1 MRLPFAWCMAGRV
14 CRVARWG
21 AAVRRLFLREDHASS
36 KLIRSFPAALQ
47 FVECV
52 LGARLRSGRLV
63 GSAVACV
70 VSSSCSSPS
79 KARALWWA
87 LAGGSSTRV
96 SSAVR
101 GMGTGAE
108 GGGAE
113 GSTPFGRSGLPLPQ
127 SFPPRAWCSTGVPFH
142 RERVAQLDLGSPT
155 SPTCAVQPVMAASS
169 MSGVPFGVLLLQNCR
184 ASKGCLRFIIQ

>member
-1 MRLPFAWCMAGRV
+1 MIGPWGQVTRR
-14 CRVARWG
+14 G
-21 AAVRRLFLREDHASS
+21 AAVRRLFLHEDHASS
-36 KLIRSFPAALQ
+36 KLIRSFPVALQ
-47 FVECV
+47 SVECV

-113 GSTPFGRSGLPLPQ
+113 GSSPFGRSGLPLPQ
-127 SFPPRAWCSTGVPFH
+127 SFPPRAWCSTGVHVH
-142 RERVAQLDLGSPT
+142 RERIAQLCLGSPT
-155 SPTCAVQPVMAASS
+155 SPACAVRASWRLLPPWAFPSAGCSSRTAGRRRAASTS
-169 MSGVPFGVLLLQNCR
+169 
-184 ASKGCLRFIIQ
+184 